1 MTRTVLEGKPLLQ
14 EDRAQVFEE
23 EAKERFFGRI
33 AVLSLGVRLSTTR
46 RVTHKRECRLRS
58 ME

>member
-14 EDRAQVFEE
+14 DDRAQVIEE

-33 AVLSLGVRLSTTR
+33 AVLSLGVSFSSHMHTLLTA
-46 RVTHKRECRLRS
+46 LA
-58 ME
+58 